1 MCMIICKIVKRI
13 IMEMSFIPEQKSVYR
28 NLLHYSGKKVL
39 GSRVNISKNQVS
51 MSMKS
56 GNEDLV
62 LNVYP

>member
-1 MCMIICKIVKRI
+1 
-13 IMEMSFIPEQKSVYR
+13 MEMSFIPEQKSVYR